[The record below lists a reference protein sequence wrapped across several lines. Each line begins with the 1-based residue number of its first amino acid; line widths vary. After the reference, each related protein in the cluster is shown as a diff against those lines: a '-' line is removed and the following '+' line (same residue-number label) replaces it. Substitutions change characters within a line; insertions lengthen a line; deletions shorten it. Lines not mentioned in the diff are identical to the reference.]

1 MKKFLAVAIIAVSL
15 AACNENKTEETKVD
29 TIDSSMET
37 KMDSVENRADSV
49 VNVMDSVK
57 DAKIDSVK
65 ATN

>member
-1 MKKFLAVAIIAVSL
+1 MKKFLAVAIVAMSL
-15 AACNENKTEETKVD
+15 VACNENKTEETKVD
-29 TIDSSMET
+29 SIDSTMEN
-37 KMDSVENRADSV
+37 KMDSVENRSDSV